1 MALFGAL
8 IRMARKILQG
18 VLSQLTQQL
27 NIVQNAA
34 LAPMRAMVQQVMGGI
49 WIGQGA
55 NAFVEEVSSLMI
67 PGVGQVMDHI
77 TFMNTNLQRA
87 MDIIDDADKRS
98 QSLANSLGDTFGN
111 IVNF

>member
-1 MALFGAL
+1 
-8 IRMARKILQG
+8 MARKILEN
-18 VLSQLTQQL
+18 VLSGLMQQL
-27 NIVQNAA
+27 NIVQDQA
-34 LAPMRAMVQQVMGGI
+34 LAPMRAMVQQVVGGI

-77 TFMNTNLQRA
+77 TFMSSNLQRA
-87 MDIIDDADKRS
+87 MDIIDDADKQA
-98 QSLANSLGDTFGN
+98 QSMASSLGDTFGN